1 VASANKPDAVADK
14 LHSASI
20 HLLRSVAREVPTS
33 GLGPARLS
41 ALSVIVFRGPLTLGE
56 LAEVEQVKPPT
67 MTKIVHALHAAG
79 LIRKETLPGDRRSV
93 RVSATADG
101 KRLLKG
107 ARRRRLRVL
116 AKRLKG
122 LSERDLATLDRAAAL
137 MEEAASAAS

>member
-1 VASANKPDAVADK
+1 MARDLKPDAVADK

-20 HLLRSVAREVPTS
+20 HLLRSVAREDPAS

-56 LAEVEQVKPPT
+56 LAEIERVRPPT
-67 MTKIVHALHAAG
+67 MTKVVHALHAAG

-101 KRLLKG
+101 KRLLQA
-107 ARRRRLRVL
+107 ARRRRLQVL
-116 AKRLKG
+116 TKRLKG
-122 LSERDLATLDRAAAL
+122 VSEQELATLDRAAEL
-137 MEEAASAAS
+137 MEDAAR